1 MRSRGWWCVRGP
13 SQPCR
18 SPAPRRN
25 PVATLSPEHRREPRS
40 RTSSGEHLRGNIFG
54 GAWLPHQHLPHA
66 RPPPRL
72 PAWSPP
78 RQHLLLAHPRPS
90 GLFSSLFTLHSRSS
104 TRLYSVTSTSSE
116 AIVNC
121 SVIRLRLQIGD
132 LVFGAYLVCAK
143 NSIFILFTNRPINH
157 TALKDTIQNTRKNT
171 QRNVTAR
178 AGRESY
184 RRNYPMDVL
193 KSSLPTEQTTQ
204 NSKCADFTQTF
215 KIDDE
220 PALKKYVKFQR

>member
-1 MRSRGWWCVRGP
+1 MD
-13 SQPCR
+13 
-18 SPAPRRN
+18 
-25 PVATLSPEHRREPRS
+25 
-40 RTSSGEHLRGNIFG
+40 
-54 GAWLPHQHLPHA
+54 HLPA
-66 RPPPRL
+66 
-72 PAWSPP
+72 
-78 RQHLLLAHPRPS
+78 Q
-90 GLFSSLFTLHSRSS
+90 GF
-104 TRLYSVTSTSSE
+104 
-116 AIVNC
+116 
-121 SVIRLRLQIGD
+121 QIGD

-220 PALKKYVKFQR
+220 PALEKYVKFQR